1 MSEDILTSINSLDD
15 DQAIS
20 QIRSLLQAAMRGTP
34 AFAAMGAD
42 AIADRL
48 TTIAIEPE
56 TLAEAASI
64 LRETPTKPILTRDVG
79 AAARELLLIFAQT
92 PGGEQ
97 ILQETLNREE
107 ESPDL
112 RFVTVQT
119 VFTFLWLAVAGDLD
133 LKLGWF
139 RYRKRALTPERQA
152 WLLKPVL
159 PIAVTGVIEIACR
172 SHRLFREIAKG
183 APLHIERT
191 SSCRPGRAKFV
202 APSRSPSIWLRAIR
216 LIPKYRRDD
225 RSRQRA

>member
-1 MSEDILTSINSLDD
+1 MRMGDTHMSEDILTSIDSLDD

-56 TLAEAASI
+56 ILAEAASI

-159 PIAVTGVIEIACR
+159 PIAVTGVIESLAAPIDYFER
-172 SHRLFREIAKG
+172 SPRVR
-183 APLHIERT
+183 RST
-191 SSCRPGRAKFV
+191 SSGHLRVDPAALDSLRRPGPRAYGS
-202 APSRSPSIWLRAIR
+202 APYA
-216 LIPKYRRDD
+216 
-225 RSRQRA
+225 